1 MATTRAPS
9 SSTGARSSSIR
20 RSGARTSGSRAYIAQ
35 GKFGDAINE
44 LRDQPDFQ
52 GGHSS
57 AVLAYAYARAG
68 QRAKAVALLEELQAR
83 AKRENVWPMYIGLVQ
98 LVLGNTD
105 EALALLETEY
115 DHRSA
120 QMAYIHVDPLFAAL
134 HGNERFERIIKK
146 MNFPK

>member
-1 MATTRAPS
+1 
-9 SSTGARSSSIR
+9 
-20 RSGARTSGSRAYIAQ
+20 
-35 GKFGDAINE
+35 
-44 LRDQPDFQ
+44 
-52 GGHSS
+52 
-57 AVLAYAYARAG
+57 
-68 QRAKAVALLEELQAR
+68 
-83 AKRENVWPMYIGLVQ
+83 MYIGLVQ